1 MFSRRDFL
9 KAAAVLGIA
18 PHVLTARPNRKFFRI
33 ALSEYSFQR
42 SLKKGLFSHLD
53 FPSKAAALE
62 IDAVDFATPFFKGKE
77 SDAKYVQELLTR
89 MNDAHVK
96 SQSLLIE
103 EGSIGATSPLERKKF
118 TSNIQRWMEIAKKL
132 ECKSIT
138 VNYTSKSTTYP
149 ASKLVADNLSELS
162 DLATPLE
169 MNVLVRNNSLAPAAP
184 KILSDLFLGMKKIN
198 LGIYADVSRMGTP
211 LKIDRYKNIK
221 IVSPFTKVFCANSFE
236 FNSKGEETSIDYFKM
251 LELVN
256 AALYKD
262 YISIQ
267 YEGKK
272 MGEEEG
278 IKATKNLLLSMADKL
293 KEN

>member
-9 KAAAVLGIA
+9 KAAIVLGLA
-18 PHVLTARPNRKFFRI
+18 PNVLAARPNRKFFKI

-42 SLKKGLFSHLD
+42 SLKKGLLTHLD
-53 FPSKAAALE
+53 FPAKAAALE
-62 IDAVDFATPFFKGKE
+62 IYEIDLASPFFKSKE
-77 SDAKYVQELLTR
+77 NDTIYIKDLNAR
-89 MNDAHVK
+89 MSSANVSA
-96 SQSLLIE
+96 QSLLID
-103 EGSIGATSPLERKKF
+103 EGSIGATSPQERNKF

-138 VNYTSKSTTYP
+138 VNYTSKGATYP
-149 ASKLVADNLSELS
+149 ASKLVAEDLSELC
-162 DLATPLE
+162 DYAAPLE
-169 MNVLVRNNSLAPAAP
+169 MNVLVRNNSLAPAAS
-184 KILSDLFLGMKKIN
+184 KTLSDVFLGLKKIN
-198 LGIYADVSRMGTP
+198 SGIYTDVSRLGTP
-211 LKIDRYKNIK
+211 AKVDKYRNIE

-236 FNSKGEETSIDYFKM
+236 FNSKGEETSVDYVKI
-251 LELVN
+251 LELID

-272 MGEEEG
+272 LGEEEG
-278 IKATKNLLLSMADKL
+278 IKATKNLLLSMAEKL